1 MSWLSEF
8 VNRLFPPRGTD
19 QPSTDENLDPDNSVV
34 DLLKSK
40 GRDSSFEAR
49 RKLAGDY
56 GRSAYSGTT
65 EENIWL
71 HGEIKRRS

>member
-8 VNRLFPPRGTD
+8 VNRLFPPPPDRVFEED
-19 QPSTDENLDPDNSVV
+19 LDVDNSVV

-56 GRSAYSGTT
+56 GRSAYSGTA

>member
-8 VNRLFPPRGTD
+8 VNRFFPPPPDRVFEED
-19 QPSTDENLDPDNSVV
+19 LDVDNSVV

-56 GRSAYSGTT
+56 GRSAYSGTA

-71 HGEIKRRS
+71 HGEIKRRL